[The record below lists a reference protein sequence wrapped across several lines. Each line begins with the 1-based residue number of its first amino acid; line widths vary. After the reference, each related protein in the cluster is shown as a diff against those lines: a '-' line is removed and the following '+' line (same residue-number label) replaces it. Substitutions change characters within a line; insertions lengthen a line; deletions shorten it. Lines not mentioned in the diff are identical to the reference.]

1 MRTNML
7 ASLVVAAGL
16 SLTAAGSAQAQ
27 QVEGDTLRT
36 LVEGKTIFLETPF
49 GEFPLVY
56 NADGSVTGDGTD
68 LGLARYFAP
77 RETGQWW
84 IEGPNLCQ
92 QFPTWY
98 DGEAS
103 CFVIEKTSETTI
115 NWQRDDGQA
124 GKARIEG

>member
-1 MRTNML
+1 MRPH
-7 ASLVVAAGL
+7 SIFQIIVAAGL
-16 SLTAAGSAQAQ
+16 AVAPGLAQAQ
-27 QVEGDTLRT
+27 QVEGDGLRS
-36 LVEGKTIFLETPF
+36 LVEGKTIYLETPF

-56 NADGSVTGDGTD
+56 NTDGSVTGDGTD

-84 IEGPNLCQ
+84 IDGPNLCQ